1 MFSEVKD
8 IRPSLQPGAR
18 LNGAREFCEMIPG
31 AVSLW
36 NRERSVWLLNESAK
50 RMINYSGADFVNR
63 PSLWVERVHSYD
75 RENYCRFVGNLDK
88 DQPPAPCDYRF
99 FPRNALRPKWIREQ
113 SVVLGRDQN
122 GGALD
127 VISAFTDISDVISSH
142 GADAKKDDRDSAR
155 LLLHELHNCFHKI
168 SLELELAQMDL
179 KRNFKSAEVGNVME
193 SLNRSLLDLRTQV
206 FNILEGRTSQDPL
219 IILDDVMRKMR
230 KELSRQR
237 VKLRLVR
244 QGPLPMVKGDEDQL
258 RNAFERVFE
267 FCGAMLKHGGNLEV
281 EAGPKEIG
289 GQSYAE
295 VRVTSSSST
304 SLELDEEAKAC
315 QPEGH
320 RIGLGIMLAA
330 EIFER
335 YRGQVSFQQRSNKQ
349 GQVTVL
355 IKASQS

>member
-1 MFSEVKD
+1 MKD

-18 LNGAREFCEMIPG
+18 FNGAREFCEMIPG
-31 AVSLW
+31 AVALW
-36 NRERSVWLLNESAK
+36 SRDRSFWLLNEFVK
-50 RMINYSGADFVNR
+50 RMINYSEADFLNR
-63 PSLWVERVHSYD
+63 RSLWVERIHSDD
-75 RENYCRFVGNLDK
+75 REKYCKFVKELDNDK
-88 DQPPAPCDYRF
+88 PPSPCDYRF
-99 FPRNALRPKWIREQ
+99 FPKNALRPKWIREQ

-122 GGALD
+122 GAALD
-127 VISAFTDISDVISSH
+127 VISAFTDISDVKSSH
-142 GADAKKDDRDSAR
+142 GAVAEKNNLDSAR
-155 LLLHELHNCFHKI
+155 LLIHELHNCFHKI
-168 SLELELAQMDL
+168 SMELELAQMDL
-179 KRNFKSAEVGNVME
+179 KRNFKSADLGNVMD
-193 SLNRSLLDLRTQV
+193 SLNRSLLDLRGQV

-244 QGPLPMVKGDEDQL
+244 QGPLPMVEGDEDQL
-258 RNAFERVFE
+258 RSAFEQVFG

-281 EAGPKEIG
+281 EAGPTEIG

-295 VRVTSSSST
+295 VKVTSSSST
-304 SLELDEEAKAC
+304 SLETDEEAKAC

>member
-1 MFSEVKD
+1 
-8 IRPSLQPGAR
+8 
-18 LNGAREFCEMIPG
+18 MIPG

-36 NRERSVWLLNESAK
+36 SRDRSVWQLNESAK
-50 RMINYSGADFVNR
+50 RMINYSEADFVNR
-63 PSLWVERVHSYD
+63 PSLWLERVHSED
-75 RENYCRFVGNLDK
+75 RENYCRFVGDLDK

-122 GGALD
+122 GAALN
-127 VISAFTDISDVISSH
+127 VISAFTDISDVKPSH
-142 GADAKKDDRDSAR
+142 DAVAKKDDRDSAK
-155 LLLHELHNCFHKI
+155 LLIHELHNCFHKI
-168 SLELELAQMDL
+168 SMELELAQMDL
-179 KRNFKSAEVGNVME
+179 KRNFKSVDFGNVMD
-193 SLNRSLLDLRTQV
+193 SLNHSLVDLRAQV

-244 QGPLPMVKGDEDQL
+244 QGPLPMVEGDKDQL
-258 RNAFERVFE
+258 CNAFERIFE
-267 FCGAMLKHGGNLEV
+267 FCGAMLKHGGNLEI

-289 GQSYAE
+289 DQSYAE
-295 VRVTSSSST
+295 VKVTSSSST
-304 SLELDEEAKAC
+304 SLELGEEAKAC

-330 EIFER
+330 EILER

-355 IKASQS
+355 IKASER